1 MEQTTKGQTKQKRN
15 TKATMK
21 REVQK
26 KMHGKKLFRSI
37 SSSSLV
43 VRVLLL
49 SVVCMMLNAVNAC
62 GSSNTPACDPLP
74 NGNGCP
80 YKQAGCTRVGSLGGV
95 VDDLFQDYCNHDGVG
110 CDSSSSSKPA
120 NAMSTAQVIAK
131 YGSIGTWDT
140 SRVTNM
146 YVVFTDKKNINPD
159 IRNWRVDR
167 VVNFAEMF
175 NRADSFNIDL
185 SSWVVSSATN
195 MGYMFTSAYTHTLCG
210 ITWIESTAIKTSM
223 FGGGNGKIG
232 TEACS
237 CSPGKF
243 FTLSSK
249 SCTECETGRFQA
261 QPGVAPCA
269 TWTTTTCSFGME
281 PVAPSS
287 ASDLVCTDCPIGQY
301 QAETNVPGTSCQNC
315 ASGMCSAAGS
325 ASCSMCDKLPNG
337 NRESAPT
344 DRVGFLGEIV
354 DDIIG
359 TDSLKKNAAIVK
371 YGLIENWD
379 VSEVTNLQSLF
390 RTTGNAQSDRDRASF
405 NGDISKWQ
413 TGKVT
418 NMQERM
424 LIFLYYFSSIH
435 FI

>member
-1 MEQTTKGQTKQKRN
+1 
-15 TKATMK
+15 MK
-21 REVQK
+21 RETQK
-26 KMHGKKLFRSI
+26 KMHRKKLFRLI

-131 YGSIGTWDT
+131 YGSIETWDT

-287 ASDLVCTDCPIGQY
+287 ASDLVCTDCPTGQY
-301 QAETNVPGTSCQNC
+301 QAENNVPGTSCQNC
-315 ASGMCSAAGS
+315 ASGKSSAAGS
-325 ASCSMCDKLPNG
+325 ASCDLTTIKLPNG
-337 NRESAPT
+337 NGKEAPAE
-344 DRVGFLGEIV
+344 RVGDTLERIV

-359 TDSLKKNAAIVK
+359 TDNAKKNAAIMQ
-371 YGLIENWD
+371 YGLLENWD
-379 VSEVTNLQSLF
+379 VSEVTNMAFLF
-390 RTTGNAQSDRDRASF
+390 NGVIGGTYDNPNKRSF

-418 NMQERM
+418 NMRERK
-424 LIFLYYFSSIH
+424 L
-435 FI
+435 